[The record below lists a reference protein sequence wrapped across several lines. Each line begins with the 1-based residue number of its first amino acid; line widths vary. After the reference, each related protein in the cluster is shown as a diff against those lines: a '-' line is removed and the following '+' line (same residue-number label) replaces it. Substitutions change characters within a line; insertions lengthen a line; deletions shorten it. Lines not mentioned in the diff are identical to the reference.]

1 MTAPC
6 QPPFLNLLEPP
17 AFAALFHE
25 HPPEGF
31 TSAMGETG
39 LSLFFADFYLL
50 TTLDASVR
58 SRLAKLPFSTMLARN
73 LKFSTCFVGSTVT
86 EYVPLPNGALPGDML
101 DDLLQRR
108 NGKQSLT
115 IIKDLPSSSPLLPD
129 DDNAYSRELARVAV
143 ERGFIE
149 VEGQALAYLPLDFG
163 NLEGYFS
170 MLSPGRRKDLRRKM
184 KTRKALD
191 VEILH
196 IGDARFSGK
205 TFQGELYAMY
215 LEVYAQSQM
224 HFDLLSPAFFAAL
237 LCSREVEGVVVCY
250 RHGGTLV
257 GYNICLVHNGFF
269 IDTYIGFRYPLAR
282 ELNLY
287 FVSWLVN
294 LEIAMQWG
302 CSTYVAGWTDPEVKA
317 ALGARFTFTRHLVW
331 VRNPTLRRIL
341 YPLRHFFESD
351 SRTLSEKP

>member
-6 QPPFLNLLEPP
+6 RPPFLNLLEPP

-25 HPPEGF
+25 HPPMGF
-31 TSAMGETG
+31 SSAIEAE
-39 LSLFFADFYLL
+39 LSLFFADFDLR
-50 TTLDASVR
+50 TTLDSTIQKH
-58 SRLAKLPFSTMLARN
+58 LAKIPFFSSLTSK
-73 LKFSTCFVGSTVT
+73 LKFATCFVGSTVT
-86 EYVPLPNGALPGDML
+86 EYVPLPNNILPGELL

-108 NGKQSLT
+108 SGKQSLT
-115 IIKDLPSSSPLLPD
+115 IIKDLPTASPLLPD
-129 DDNAYSRELARVAV
+129 DDNVYSGELARIAV
-143 ERGFIE
+143 ELGFIE

-184 KTRKALD
+184 KTRKVLD

-196 IGDARFSGK
+196 IGDARFSSK

-215 LEVYAQSQM
+215 LAVYEQSQI

-250 RHGGTLV
+250 RYGGMLV
-257 GYNICLVHNGFF
+257 GYNICLIHNGLF
-269 IDTYIGFRYPLAR
+269 IDKYIGFRYPLAR

-287 FVSWLVN
+287 FMSWLVN
-294 LEIAMQWG
+294 LEIAMQRG

-331 VRNPTLRRIL
+331 VRNPILRRIL